1 MPSWEKA
8 ESSFM
13 TSLDIVQEVMNVP
26 MCALTSLLRSYG
38 YDSIDESSSLCIDE
52 KRLEI
57 FADAY
62 VRKIRSYFTS
72 SLRNISKLSQ
82 KELEDFEQFIKLFKN
97 NDLQRNPSKWS
108 DIDTEHLKE
117 AFVEKV
123 KRNTPSKLSS
133 HCYIDDLAKFISVV
147 VSKEVKKER
156 NSVPAFSSL
165 FQIFF
170 SNFTYRKNANEIIVE
185 EEQQILDTVTHSYH
199 YVAKS
204 TYVKSRKHIN
214 IRLKKI
220 YIAAR
225 YHIFISESEDESNNI
240 NLIAC

>member
-1 MPSWEKA
+1 MPSWEEA

-38 YDSIDESSSLCIDE
+38 YDSIDDSSSLCIDE

-97 NDLQRNPSKWS
+97 NDLQRKPSKWS

-133 HCYIDDLAKFISVV
+133 HCYIDELAKFISVV
-147 VSKEVKKER
+147 VSKEVKKECH
-156 NSVPAFSSL
+156 SVPAFSSL
-165 FQIFF
+165 FQISL
-170 SNFTYRKNANEIIVE
+170 SNLIYRENANEILVE
-185 EEQQILDTVTHSYH
+185 EELQILDAVTHSYH
-199 YVAKS
+199 YVVKS
-204 TYVKSRKHIN
+204 TYIKPIQHIN
-214 IRLKKI
+214 VRLKKI

-225 YHIFISESEDESNNI
+225 YHIFVSESEDENSNI
-240 NLIAC
+240 NPITC